1 MFEEVFDIR
10 EIPIMSSAAVCRPT
24 FGHGDGESKLSSAP
38 KLSLD
43 PRIVSGAMGS
53 VVSGAVVTPFEVAK
67 VKQQTYRPALPNGLQ
82 PGVLST
88 IRSVVAA
95 EGVQGAF
102 TGLAPTLAMSV
113 PSFVLFLISTDE
125 IVAYLKR
132 REEQAPKWS
141 LSDNAIPLVGGA
153 IARLIASTAVAPL
166 ELLRTR
172 AASLTNTNVNHGTG
186 RQPAMSVLC
195 DLQAV
200 IKKDGIGALYR
211 GLIPTLWRDV
221 PFAAI
226 YMLSLESFRKATRP
240 VFLSDDTTSRMRQAG
255 VAFTNAALAGI
266 VAASCTA
273 PLDVAKTRLQSAA
286 PLHQGQNMA
295 PQSTPKV
302 LRNIVRNEGLA
313 GLWKGNTAR
322 MMKVA
327 PQYAI
332 MISFYEVGK
341 QMLAH

>member
-10 EIPIMSSAAVCRPT
+10 ELPLMSSAISRPN
-24 FGHGDGESKLSSAP
+24 FENGDGESKLLSAP
-38 KLSLD
+38 ELGVD
-43 PRIVSGAMGS
+43 PRILSGTLGS

-67 VKQQTYRPALPNGLQ
+67 VKQQTYKPALPNGLQ

-88 IRSVVAA
+88 IRRVVAV

-102 TGLAPTLAMSV
+102 SGLAPTLVMSV
-113 PSFVLFLISTDE
+113 PNYMLFLISTDE
-125 IVAYLKR
+125 IVAFLKRR
-132 REEQAPKWS
+132 REEQAQMWA
-141 LSDNAIPLVGGA
+141 LSDNAIPFVGGA

-172 AASLTNTNVNHGTG
+172 AASLASTNGNHVTG
-186 RQPAMSVLC
+186 RQPALAIWSDLRTVL
-195 DLQAV
+195 
-200 IKKDGIGALYR
+200 KKDGIGALYK

-226 YMLSLESFRKATRP
+226 YMVCLERFRCATRP
-240 VFLSDDTTSRMRQAG
+240 ILLSENGNSRQRQAG
-255 VAFTNAALAGI
+255 FEFTNAALAGMM
-266 VAASCTA
+266 AASCTA

-286 PLHQGQNMA
+286 PLHHGQEVA
-295 PQSTPKV
+295 PHSTPKA
-302 LRNIVRNEGLA
+302 LQSIVRNEGLA

-332 MISFYEVGK
+332 MISFFEVGK
-341 QMLAH
+341 KMVAQ